1 MKLSKKTVEKIV
13 KEEVQLFLEACG
25 CGSPPPVAHDP
36 MVIPLE
42 MVAADE
48 LHSDH
53 HEEVGDF
60 DKGEALALI
69 SLIAQKTSCPITRQ
83 ALMDVV
89 SDLGGE
95 DEYDTHDLG
104 DVSGDAD
111 AWASGDFSTMHEEGG

>member
-25 CGSPPPVAHDP
+25 CGSPAMPARDP

-48 LHSDH
+48 MEDDH
-53 HEEVGDF
+53 HDDVGEF
-60 DKGEALALI
+60 DRSEALDLI
-69 SLIAQKTSCPITRQ
+69 SLIARKTSCPATRQ

-95 DEYDTHDLG
+95 EDFESHDLE
-104 DVSGDAD
+104 DISGDPE